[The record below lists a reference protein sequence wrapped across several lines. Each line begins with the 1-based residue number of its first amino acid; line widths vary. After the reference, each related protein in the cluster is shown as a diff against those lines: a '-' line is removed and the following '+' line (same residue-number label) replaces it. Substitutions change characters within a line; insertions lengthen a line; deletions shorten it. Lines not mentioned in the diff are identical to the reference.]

1 MTAYRRGD
9 VVLVN
14 FPYSDLSQVVLRP
27 ALIVQDETVSTGF
40 NQWVVVQITTNLYRT
55 GPSRVRVNKKSPAGR
70 KMELSRDSV
79 IMTDKIVTLDD
90 REIHKA
96 KGNCPIMTQVN
107 QALKAI
113 LGL

>member
-1 MTAYRRGD
+1 
-9 VVLVN
+9 
-14 FPYSDLSQVVLRP
+14 
-27 ALIVQDETVSTGF
+27 
-40 NQWVVVQITTNLYRT
+40 
-55 GPSRVRVNKKSPAGR
+55 
-70 KMELSRDSV
+70 MELSRDSV